1 MLSQTLQMSLNKQ
14 YTQERSNAAA
24 YRSMTWELD
33 AANWLGSSIWMNKS
47 SREEEEHAEKIAAY
61 LIDQNSIPVLDALE
75 AIPLLGSPDLAQYFS
90 HALELE
96 KSNTEL
102 LKVLYFEA
110 ERAEDAAT
118 CIFLQWFIT
127 EQVSS
132 ERELTDIIQMLQR
145 LDNNGR
151 VFYDKEIAVLK

>member
-1 MLSQTLQMSLNKQ
+1 MLSPTLQSSLNKQ
-14 YTQERSNAAA
+14 CNQERANAAA
-24 YRSMTWELD
+24 YRAMAWELD
-33 AANWLGSSIWMNKS
+33 ADNWPGCTIWMTKS

-61 LIDQNSIPVLDALE
+61 IVDQNGVPVVDSIYAVS
-75 AIPLLGSPDLAQYFS
+75 LLRNTDIVQYFQT
-90 HALELE
+90 ALELE
-96 KSNTEL
+96 KTNTEL

-151 VFYDKEIAVLK
+151 VFYDKEIGTLK